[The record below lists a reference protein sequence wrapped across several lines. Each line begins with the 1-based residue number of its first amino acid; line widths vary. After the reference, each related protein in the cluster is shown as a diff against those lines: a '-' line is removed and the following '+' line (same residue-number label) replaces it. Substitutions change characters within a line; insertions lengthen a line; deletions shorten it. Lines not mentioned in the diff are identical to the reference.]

1 MKSQAVLLLVTLMV
15 APSAFSAS
23 IYKKAL
29 STKKE
34 QYLTSGVVIGGQAGA
49 GFTLLNVRRESS
61 NKLAMERIIFDM
73 GDREGQPLLN
83 KLGYFH
89 VSVEKNPSRIIIDL
103 SQVSRSRV
111 SEINLA
117 KMFEKSPF
125 ISKVEMSMEPEDNA
139 AKIVL
144 NTKVPVAAEVFEMPS
159 DKKASRLVL
168 DLKKAVR

>member
-1 MKSQAVLLLVTLMV
+1 MKTKALVLTL
-15 APSAFSAS
+15 ALITTPNAFSAS

-29 STKKE
+29 GTKKE
-34 QYLTSGVVIGGQAGA
+34 QYLTTGVVIGGQAGT

-73 GDREGQPLLN
+73 GDRDGQPLLK

-89 VSVEKNPSRIIIDL
+89 VSVEKNPSRIVIDL

-125 ISKVEMSMEPEDNA
+125 VSKVEMSMEPEDNA

-144 NTKVPVAAEVFEMPS
+144 NTKVPVAAEIFEMPS
-159 DKKASRLVL
+159 DKKASRLVV

>member
-1 MKSQAVLLLVTLMV
+1 MKTKAVLLMIALMV
-15 APSAFSAS
+15 APFAFSAS

-29 STKKE
+29 DTKKD
-34 QYLTSGVVIGGQAGA
+34 QYLTTGVVIGGQAGS

-73 GDREGQPLLN
+73 GDREGQPLLK

-89 VSVEKNPSRIIIDL
+89 VSVEKNPSRVIIDL
-103 SQVSRSRV
+103 SQVARSRV

-125 ISKVEMSMEPEDNA
+125 VAKVEMSMEPEDNA

-144 NTKVPVAAEVFEMPS
+144 NTKVPIAAEIFEMPS
-159 DKKASRLVL
+159 DKKASRLVI